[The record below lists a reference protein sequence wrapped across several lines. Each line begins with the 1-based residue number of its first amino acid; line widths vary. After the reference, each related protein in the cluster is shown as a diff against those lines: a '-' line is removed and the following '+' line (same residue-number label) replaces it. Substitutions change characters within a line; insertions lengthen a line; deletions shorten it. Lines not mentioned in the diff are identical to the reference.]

1 VSSLDKENE
10 IGKGARLGAALQSS
24 LGTGDRETI
33 EAATRSF
40 VFYFCHY
47 VLRRTMQRWH
57 HRPRSFDYEYDWW
70 EEGIEDVAVERVV
83 EGAFSPYNSWKH
95 IDDNG
100 EFDMARTVIDDI
112 WDQAVASWRI
122 AGSESELTRL
132 HERVRRMMN

>member
-1 VSSLDKENE
+1 MGYNNSLS
-10 IGKGARLGAALQSS
+10 KGNRLGAALQSS
-24 LGTGDRETI
+24 LETGDRETI

-40 VFYFCHY
+40 VFYSCHY

-83 EGAFSPYNSWKH
+83 EGAFSPHNSWKH
-95 IDDNG
+95 MDAEG
-100 EFDMARTVIDDI
+100 EFDMVGTIIDDV

-122 AGSESELTRL
+122 KGSEAELTRL
-132 HERVRRMMN
+132 HQRIRHMMT